1 MGWSV
6 PIQQN
11 CHVRA
16 LRIRKKYQYTNIR
29 NLYDKNKIFNI
40 FMLYDKYTSL
50 KNGDS
55 DIVLGWKS
63 SIFVKKK

>member
-40 FMLYDKYTSL
+40 FMLYDT
-50 KNGDS
+50 
-55 DIVLGWKS
+55 IVR
-63 SIFVKKK
+63 